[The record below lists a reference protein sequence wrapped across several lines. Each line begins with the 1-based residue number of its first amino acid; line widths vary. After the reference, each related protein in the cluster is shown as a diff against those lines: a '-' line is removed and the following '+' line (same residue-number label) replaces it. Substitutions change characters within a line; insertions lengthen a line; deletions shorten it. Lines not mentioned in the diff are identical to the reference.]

1 MPEAER
7 TCPGCGAVFEPLG
20 TEDSEQIDW
29 QVTITRIVHRRRR
42 YRRRCRCPGPRTV
55 TAPVPPKPIGK
66 GRFTAAFLARLLY
79 EKYVLGLPLHR
90 VAKALAAEGLDVA
103 EGTLS
108 GALKDVHALLAP
120 LQRAIADRNAAAGHV
135 HADETGWRVFEQVEG
150 KDGTRWWLWVFVA
163 ADTVVFTMDPTRST
177 AVLQRHF
184 MIDRAVGA
192 LPEDRRLVLSWDFFT
207 VYQSLARVE
216 GVDPLWCWA
225 HIRRYFIRAGDAHTQ
240 LRYWRDRWVQR
251 IALLYLAHRDLA
263 ATEPGTD
270 LHRHAGQD
278 FDQALA
284 DIDTAATSRPPST
297 ACTRPPARC
306 WPPWIANG
314 TDSSA
319 TATSPTSRWTTI
331 PPKERYG
338 PRWSAARTTTARTPN
353 GPRTWPP
360 GYGPSPPPPS
370 ETTANPWPS

>member
-1 MPEAER
+1 VSEAER
-7 TCPGCGAVFEPLG
+7 TCPGCGAALEPLG

-29 QVTITRIVHRRRR
+29 QVTITRIVHRRCR
-42 YRRRCRCPGPRTV
+42 YRRRCPCPGPRTV

-66 GRFTAAFLARLLY
+66 GRFTAAFLARLLS
-79 EKYVLGLPLHR
+79 EKYVLGLHR
-90 VAKALAAEGLDVA
+90 IARALAAEGLDVA
-103 EGTLS
+103 EGTLC

-135 HADETGWRVFEQVEG
+135 HVDETGWRVFEQVEG

-192 LPEDRRLVLSWDFFT
+192 LPEGRRLVLSSDFVT
-207 VYQSLARVE
+207 VYQSLARVQ

-225 HIRRYFIRAGDAHTQ
+225 RIRRYFIRAGDAHTQ
-240 LRYWRDRWVQR
+240 WRYCVTGGCNGSRCCTWPIGIWPPPNPALTSTATPARTSTMRWS
-251 IALLYLAHRDLA
+251 
-263 ATEPGTD
+263 TSTPP
-270 LHRHAGQD
+270 
-278 FDQALA
+278 
-284 DIDTAATSRPPST
+284 ATSRSPSP

-306 WPPWIANG
+306 WPPWIAKG

-319 TATSPTSRWTTI
+319 TATSPTSRWTTT

-338 PRWSAARTTTARTPN
+338 PR
-353 GPRTWPP
+353 
-360 GYGPSPPPPS
+360 
-370 ETTANPWPS
+370 